1 MAADDPSLM
10 NTTVNTT
17 LGKREERNLLYV
29 LPSHWRLDEMLI
41 DRTGTHTVA
50 DLLCAG
56 CNAPLGWM
64 YIKAPN
70 GEQRYKEGKL
80 S

>member
-1 MAADDPSLM
+1 M
-10 NTTVNTT
+10 NSTVNTT
-17 LGKREERNLLYV
+17 LGKREERNLLCV
-29 LPSHWRLDEMLI
+29 LVSLCFTVPVQEASVQLNVI
-41 DRTGTHTVA
+41 NRTGTHTVA

-70 GEQRYKEGKL
+70 GEQRYKEGE
-80 S
+80 